1 MSIQWLVYKHQKR
14 YVRHV
19 CSLGEKAMMLK
30 HSCDNC
36 DANYKII
43 YNEEDC
49 EDTPHF
55 CSVCGNYIIE
65 SDTEE
70 DEEY

>member
-1 MSIQWLVYKHQKR
+1 MMIKHN
-14 YVRHV
+14 
-19 CSLGEKAMMLK
+19 
-30 HSCDNC
+30 CDNC
-36 DANYKII
+36 DAKYKVI

-49 EDTPHF
+49 DDTPHF